1 MKSKV
6 TIAGHPIHPMLVA
19 LPITSYLATFA
30 ALIAYGVT
38 VDVFW
43 FRFALVAN
51 VVGVATAILAAIP
64 GTIDYL
70 TRVPKRTVARK
81 TGAVHAIVNVVALAL
96 FSISLIVLYGDYS
109 AGEAPAL
116 TATLILTGAGVLV
129 TMAGG
134 YFGYEMI
141 QHHHVGVVEAPS
153 YGAAVNSPEA
163 TAARWMEEAPP
174 VTDSQVLGTEE
185 IAAGD
190 GGTMPRRGRPPGV
203 PGRAPVERATTG
215 EPPTGE
221 PPTGEPI
228 EEERETGRWSS
239 QSDDEGRGTGPMP
252 RH

>member
-6 TIAGHPIHPMLVA
+6 TIAGHPIHPMLIA
-19 LPITSYLATFA
+19 FPIASYVATFA

-38 VDVFW
+38 VDAFW

-51 VVGVATAILAAIP
+51 VIGVATAVLAAIP
-64 GTIDYL
+64 GTVDYL

-81 TGAVHAIVNVVALAL
+81 TGAVHAIINVVALAL
-96 FSISLIVLYGDYS
+96 FSISLVVLYRDYA

-116 TATLILTGAGVLV
+116 TAALILTGAGVLL
-129 TMAGG
+129 TTAGG
-134 YFGYEMI
+134 YFGYELI
-141 QHHHVGVVEAPS
+141 QHHHVGVIEAPS

-174 VTDSQVLGTEE
+174 VTDSQVLGTED

-203 PGRAPVERATTG
+203 PGGASAED
-215 EPPTGE
+215 
-221 PPTGEPI
+221 
-228 EEERETGRWSS
+228 ERETGRWTS